1 MCKKLSFVAMLLLAG
16 IAYSQVNHVG
26 RVFIPDAPQTPNSD
40 SCVIV
45 PVTVN
50 QFMSGETVESITD
63 ISSICVNMEHSYMGD
78 LMISIV
84 CPNGSEAVLKGDV
97 RTDSIRSGSS
107 GFMGLPY
114 GGNNHHTWD
123 PTNHES
129 DSIYNPF
136 GVGWNYC
143 WSLDNEYDKS
153 RGYFG
158 GSNNVQVTYNFASL
172 PQGFQSS
179 YGSAGLQTF
188 YTKDSSDYANKSG
201 YYLPTGDFS
210 SLVGCPL
217 NGEWAIK
224 ICDLWSSE
232 NGWLFGWS
240 MDLKGEQTVGIAQ
253 SSAVNLKV
261 YPNPAAE
268 KVVVESENL
277 VSVTM
282 YNTLGQQVTSQDAVS
297 GKVVIP
303 VSDYPKGS
311 YVLRIQTADGKTT
324 SRSLVIKK

>member
-1 MCKKLSFVAMLLLAG
+1 MLLLA
-16 IAYSQVNHVG
+16 AVSYSQVNFVG
-26 RVFIPDAPQTPNSD
+26 RVFLPDAPQTPNSD

-45 PVTVN
+45 PVMVN
-50 QFMSGETVESITD
+50 QFLSGETVESITD

-97 RTDSIRSGSS
+97 RTDSIRSGSG

-114 GGNNHHTWD
+114 GGINHHTWD
-123 PTNHES
+123 GAGTQVC
-129 DSIYNPF
+129 DSVYNPY

-153 RGYFG
+153 RGYIG
-158 GSNNVQVTYNFASL
+158 GSNYIQLTYNFASL

-179 YGSAGLQTF
+179 FGPAGMQTF
-188 YTKDSSDYANKSG
+188 STTDSSDYANKSG
-201 YYLPTGDFS
+201 YYLPTGDFTT
-210 SLVGCPL
+210 LVGCPL

-224 ICDLWSSE
+224 ICDLWTPD

-253 SSAVNLKV
+253 SSAVEVKM
-261 YPNPAAE
+261 YPNPAAD
-268 KVVVESENL
+268 KVVVEGENI
-277 VSVTM
+277 VSVKM
-282 YNTLGQQVTSQDAVS
+282 FNTLGQLVAMQETVSQ
-297 GKVVIP
+297 KVVIP

-311 YVLRIQTADGKTT
+311 YVLRIQTADGQTT

>member
-1 MCKKLSFVAMLLLAG
+1 MSKTLSFVAMLLLA
-16 IAYSQVNHVG
+16 AVSYSQVNYVG
-26 RVFIPDAPQTPNSD
+26 RVFLPDAPQTPNSD

-97 RTDSIRSGSS
+97 RTDSIRSGSG

-114 GGNNHHTWD
+114 GGNNHPTWD
-123 PTNHES
+123 PTNQVS
-129 DSIYNPF
+129 DSVYNPY

-153 RGYFG
+153 RGYIG
-158 GSNNVQVTYNFASL
+158 GSNYIQLTYNFASL

-179 YGSAGLQTF
+179 FGPAGMQTF
-188 YTKDSSDYANKSG
+188 STTDSSDYANKSG
-201 YYLPTGDFS
+201 YYLPTGDFTT
-210 SLVGCPL
+210 LVGCPL

-224 ICDLWSSE
+224 ICDLWSPD

-253 SSAVNLKV
+253 SSAVEVKM
-261 YPNPAAE
+261 YPNPAAD
-268 KVVVESENL
+268 KVLVESENL
-277 VSVTM
+277 ANVTM

-311 YVLRIQTADGKTT
+311 YVLRIQTADGKIT